1 MGISGLLPYVKKATR
16 RVGPVYLRPV
26 FFSLLPPSF
35 QGYINEFRGKTIA
48 IDVSV
53 LLHGGMI
60 FSSRTGELVPS
71 CHVRY
76 VNKYVQLFRSLNCHV
91 VLVFDGRR
99 LPAKREVN
107 DERHARREENQRRG
121 EELLAEGRVKQAHHH
136 FQLSASITRDVVE
149 STIQV
154 GGVNRGWLGVAWSS
168 DSSF

>member
-1 MGISGLLPYVKKATR
+1 MGITGLLPYVKKATR
-16 RVGPVYLRPV
+16 KVGSIMASSI
-26 FFSLLPPSF
+26 FSPHSLPF

-60 FSSRTGELVPS
+60 FGSRTGELVPS

-76 VNKYVQLFRSLNCHV
+76 VRKYVELFRALNCHV

-99 LPAKREVN
+99 LPAKREIHE
-107 DERHARREENQRRG
+107 ERQARREENQRKG
-121 EELLAEGRVKQAHHH
+121 EKLLAEGKVKQAHYH
-136 FQLSASITRDVVE
+136 FQLSASITRDVIE

-154 GGVNRGWLGVAWSS
+154 GLRRSRGRSRVDWV
-168 DSSF
+168 